1 MNHSLKSPCKLA
13 EISLSL
19 SPLSEDKHTLP
30 CSSLKIIAYCDT
42 EAAKTVRM
50 LILVTCISALQFLLY
65 WSYSR
70 KKSKNLNQ
78 YQVCATLQWDKL
90 WMLRFFSEILSLNVS
105 SCCYLKSSE
114 LATCSFRDALT
125 EEALWA
131 QFLNIGPFICK
142 MHFLSYL
149 C

>member
-13 EISLSL
+13 EISLIL

-65 WSYSR
+65 WSYS
-70 KKSKNLNQ
+70 KKVKISTNIKYVELCNGTS
-78 YQVCATLQWDKL
+78 YECSI
-90 WMLRFFSEILSLNVS
+90 FFSEILSLNVS